1 MGYRSIMVGTDG
13 SQTATR
19 AVRAAASL
27 ARSFMGARVQI
38 VCAHGVGGVD
48 EDGAGEV
55 LRYAREAV
63 RAEGVE
69 TTTHTGQGDPDS
81 VITELAEQQDTDL
94 IVVGSVGMGK
104 ARRFRL
110 GGIAEQVAH
119 GAPCD
124 VLIVH
129 TTEGDERK
137 EPYRHVVIGTDGSAT
152 ATEATRK
159 GFELAE
165 VTGATVTLVYVGDP
179 LIGAIVLEQTAA
191 DRPGSATTLS
201 RVEDGDPAERIVE
214 VAGKDAADLVVVGN
228 KGFAGARR
236 YLLGSIPV
244 KVAHEAPTDVLVAKT
259 VGRSIDDLA
268 PGHGGL
274 VDVGGRKLAVFK
286 GEDGSLVALSPRCQ
300 HLGCTVDWNDAE
312 QTWDCPCHGSRYAR
326 EGEVIKGPAK
336 KPLDREDLPEASG
349 R

>member
-13 SQTATR
+13 SETATR
-19 AVRAAASL
+19 AVRAAAGL
-27 ARSFMGARVQI
+27 AKSFMGAEVQI
-38 VCAHGVGGVD
+38 VCAHGAGVD
-48 EDGAGEV
+48 EDTAKEV
-55 LRYAREAV
+55 LRYAREMV
-63 RAEGVE
+63 RAEGLE
-69 TTTHTGQGDPDS
+69 TRTHMRAGDPDS
-81 VITELAEQQDTDL
+81 VITELAELRGADL
-94 IVVGSVGMGK
+94 IVVGNVGMGK

-110 GGIAEQVAH
+110 GAIAEQVAH

-129 TTEGDERK
+129 TREGPERA

-191 DRPGSATTLS
+191 DRPGAATVSS
-201 RVEDGDPAERIVE
+201 RVEDGDPAERIVDI
-214 VAGKDAADLVVVGN
+214 AGKDAADLVVVGN
-228 KGFAGARR
+228 KGLAGARR
-236 YLLGSIPV
+236 YLLGSIPA

-274 VDVGGRKLAVFK
+274 VDVGGRKLAVYK
-286 GEDGSLVALSPRCQ
+286 AEDGSLIALSPRCQ
-300 HLGCTVDWNDAE
+300 HMGCTVDWNDPE
-312 QTWDCPCHGSRYAR
+312 QTWDCPCHGSRYSR
-326 EGEVIKGPAK
+326 DGEVIKGPAK
-336 KPLDREDLPEASG
+336 KALDREELPEAFG